1 MAKTSFPGDPGF
13 RYLDDEEKTLIED
26 IEANADILQPL
37 PEAEKDAFLTQFR
50 KPQSARKNVTM
61 RMEESTITA
70 LKAKAEAEGLPY
82 QTLAAM
88 VLKKY
93 VQGALL
99 DKDAVR
105 EVVKALQITQPANK
119 LLNH

>member
-13 RYLDDEEKTLIED
+13 RYLDDEEKSLIED
-26 IEANADILQPL
+26 IEANADALQPL
-37 PEAEKDAFLTQFR
+37 SEAERDAFPAEFR
-50 KPQSARKNVTM
+50 KPESVRKNVTM
-61 RMEESTITA
+61 RMEESTINA
-70 LKAKAEAEGLPY
+70 LKAKAQAAGIPY

-105 EVVKALQITQPANK
+105 EVVKALQI
-119 LLNH
+119 